1 MRLISRFVVGAALAA
16 LIVSPL
22 TMAQTIEEITVTA
35 RKKTENLQDVPIS
48 VNAISSA
55 VVERLGIKD
64 IRDVVKLDSS
74 LVFDKGF
81 SPDDTRIVI
90 RGIDNGRGRPVIAN
104 VFDGADISSEALNS
118 AGASLLVS
126 PRLIDVERIE
136 VVKGPQ
142 VAL

>member
-1 MRLISRFVVGAALAA
+1 MRLISRFVVSTVLAA

-64 IRDVVKLDSS
+64 IRDVVKLD
-74 LVFDKGF
+74 
-81 SPDDTRIVI
+81 
-90 RGIDNGRGRPVIAN
+90 
-104 VFDGADISSEALNS
+104 
-118 AGASLLVS
+118 
-126 PRLIDVERIE
+126 
-136 VVKGPQ
+136 
-142 VAL
+142 